1 MSNALKVKDV
11 ARILNC
17 SESLVR
23 TPAML
28 AALGAFRI
36 GKRGIRFHHDL
47 LKAYIARGQLGRAE
61 KAPISDE
68 GGSRSD
74 LTDRH
79 GIWQLQ

>member
-1 MSNALKVKDV
+1 MTNALKVKDV
-11 ARILNC
+11 ARMLNC

-23 TPAML
+23 SPAML

-36 GKRGIRFHHDL
+36 GKRGIRFHQDQ
-47 LKAYIARGQLGRAE
+47 LKAYIARGQVGHAE
-61 KAPISDE
+61 KTPVAGE

-79 GIWQLQ
+79 GIW

>member
-1 MSNALKVKDV
+1 MSNVLKVKDV

-28 AALGAFRI
+28 AALRAFRI
-36 GKRGIRFHHDL
+36 GKRGVRFHHDL
-47 LKAYIARGQLGRAE
+47 LKAYIARGQVDQAE
-61 KAPISDE
+61 KTPITDE

-79 GIWQLQ
+79 GIG

>member
-47 LKAYIARGQLGRAE
+47 LEAYIARGQIGHAE
-61 KAPISDE
+61 KTPVTDE
-68 GGSRSD
+68 GGSRSN

-79 GIWQLQ
+79 GIW

>member
-47 LKAYIARGQLGRAE
+47 LKAYIARGQVGHAE
-61 KAPISDE
+61 KTPVLDE
-68 GGSRSD
+68 GASRSD

-79 GIWQLQ
+79 GIW